1 MYLAVGLLG
10 QTIEGYYPGRN
21 KMSYDEDLLRELG
34 EVLEQG
40 GALVSHIKLLIRSP
54 GTVRGLI
61 SVLDG
66 ESKIV
71 EELAAKPIPT
81 RSWFLSLPEM
91 VSEGC
96 SGVEMVNRLRGDG
109 YHVGHVAKSVMRSP
123 DFKVS
128 AAGVTYRPVVV
139 DGANF
144 SDTQRI
150 SKNVIRVATEELG
163 LLVPPAELAA
173 LLRRLVIPTDHERLG
188 FRWIVV
194 MHNLINDSSGYPC
207 RLGLAQNGNTPAL
220 NPYPGNDSREW
231 LSNTGFVFLKKEP
244 VLPSH

>member
-1 MYLAVGLLG
+1 
-10 QTIEGYYPGRN
+10 
-21 KMSYDEDLLRELG
+21 MSYDEGLLRELG
-34 EVLEQG
+34 EVLEEG
-40 GALVSHIKLLIRSP
+40 GAQVGHIKLLIRSP
-54 GTVRGLI
+54 GTARGLV

-66 ESKIV
+66 EAKIV
-71 EELAAKPIPT
+71 YEEAAKPTP
-81 RSWFLSLPEM
+81 RKRWFLPLPEV

-96 SGVEMVNRLRGDG
+96 SGIEMVNRLRGEG
-109 YHVGHVAKSVMRSP
+109 YHVGHVAKSVMRSS

-144 SDTQRI
+144 SDGERV
-150 SKNVIRVATEELG
+150 SENVIRVATEELG

-173 LLRRLVIPTDHERLG
+173 LLRRLIIPTDHERLG
-188 FRWIVV
+188 FRWVVV

-231 LSNTGFVFLKKEP
+231 LPNTGFVFLKRETT
-244 VLPSH
+244 LPAY